1 VKMMNRKTNKRIF
14 EERVTPSSLKLYL
27 KEISK
32 IKEISPQQEK
42 ELGRKIQKRDKEALN
57 RLVEANLRFVVSVA
71 KKYRGSG
78 ISFLDLI
85 NEGNLGLIEAAKRF
99 DPSKN
104 VKFITYAIWWIRQA
118 IIHAIAEQSRAV
130 RLPQKQANLLY
141 RFGLK
146 IAELTSKLNR
156 QPSSYE
162 VAEQMGI
169 SEAEANNLFQILH
182 TDVSLSSK
190 LSDDEKIELED
201 TIEQQE
207 VSPADEELIQKSLTQ
222 ELKKM
227 VCQLNEDEKNVINYR
242 FGLDGSEPETLQEI
256 GNKMNLSRER
266 IRQIQNQA
274 LLKLRRAASA
284 KKLQGY
290 LN

>member
-1 VKMMNRKTNKRIF
+1 MSNKKIKRIF

-32 IKEISPQQEK
+32 IKEISPDEEK
-42 ELGRKIQKRDKEALN
+42 ELGKKIQKGDKEALN
-57 RLVEANLRFVVSVA
+57 QLVEANLRFVVSVA

-99 DPSKN
+99 DPNKN
-104 VKFITYAIWWIRQA
+104 VKFITYAIWWIRQS
-118 IIHAIAEQSRAV
+118 IIHTIAEQSRAV

-156 QPSSYE
+156 QPSSHE
-162 VAEQMGI
+162 IAEQLGI
-169 SEAEANNLFQILH
+169 TESEANNLFQILH
-182 TDVSLSSK
+182 NDISLSSK
-190 LSDDEKIELED
+190 ISDDEKIELED

-207 VSPADEELIQKSLTQ
+207 VSPADEELIRKSLAQ
-222 ELKKM
+222 EINKM
-227 VCQLNEDEKNVINYR
+227 VCQLNDDEKNVINYR
-242 FGLDGSEPETLQEI
+242 FGLDGSEPKTLQEI

>member
-1 VKMMNRKTNKRIF
+1 MSRKINKRIF

-32 IKEISPQQEK
+32 IKEISPEQEK
-42 ELGRKIQKRDKEALN
+42 ELGRKIQKVDKEALN

-118 IIHAIAEQSRAV
+118 IIHAISEQSRAV

-182 TDVSLSSK
+182 NDVSLSSK

-222 ELKKM
+222 ELNKM
-227 VCQLNEDEKNVINYR
+227 VCQLNEDEKKVINYR
-242 FGLDGSEPETLQEI
+242 FGLDGSEPETLQKI

-274 LLKLRRAASA
+274 LLKLRRAAGA

>member
-1 VKMMNRKTNKRIF
+1 MSRKINKRIF

-32 IKEISPQQEK
+32 IKEISPDQEK
-42 ELGRKIQKRDKEALN
+42 ELGRKIQKGDKEALN

-162 VAEQMGI
+162 VAEQLGL

-182 TDVSLSSK
+182 NDVSLSSK

-222 ELKKM
+222 ELNKM
-227 VCQLNEDEKNVINYR
+227 VCQLNEDEKKVINYR

-274 LLKLRRAASA
+274 LLKLRRAAGA

>member
-1 VKMMNRKTNKRIF
+1 MSNKNKKRIF
-14 EERVTPSSLKLYL
+14 EERITPSSLKLYL
-27 KEISK
+27 KEISR
-32 IKEISPQQEK
+32 IKEISPDEEK
-42 ELGRKIQKRDKEALN
+42 ELGKKIQKGDKEALN
-57 RLVEANLRFVVSVA
+57 QLVEANLRFVVSVA

-99 DPSKN
+99 DPNKN
-104 VKFITYAIWWIRQA
+104 VKFITYAIWWIRQS
-118 IIHAIAEQSRAV
+118 IIHTIAEQSRAV

-156 QPSSYE
+156 QPSSHE
-162 VAEQMGI
+162 IAEQLGI
-169 SEAEANNLFQILH
+169 TESEANNLFQILH
-182 TDVSLSSK
+182 NDISLSSK
-190 LSDDEKIELED
+190 ISDDEKIELED

-207 VSPADEELIQKSLTQ
+207 VSPADEELIRKSLAQ
-222 ELKKM
+222 ELNKM
-227 VCQLNEDEKNVINYR
+227 VCQLNDDEKNVINYR
-242 FGLDGSEPETLQEI
+242 FGLDGSDPKTLQEI

>member
-1 VKMMNRKTNKRIF
+1 MINKNKKRIF
-14 EERVTPSSLKLYL
+14 EQRVTPSSLKLYL

-32 IKEISPQQEK
+32 IKEISPDEEK
-42 ELGRKIQKRDKEALN
+42 ELGKKIQKGDKEALN
-57 RLVEANLRFVVSVA
+57 QLVEANLRFVVSVA

-99 DPSKN
+99 DPNKN

-118 IIHAIAEQSRAV
+118 IIHTIAEQSRAV

-156 QPSSYE
+156 QPSSHE
-162 VAEQMGI
+162 IAEQLGI
-169 SEAEANNLFQILH
+169 TESEANNLFQILH
-182 TDVSLSSK
+182 NDVSLSSK
-190 LSDDEKIELED
+190 ISDDEKIELED

-207 VSPADEELIQKSLTQ
+207 VSPADEELIRKSLAQ
-222 ELKKM
+222 ELNKM
-227 VCQLNEDEKNVINYR
+227 VCQLNDDEKNVINYR
-242 FGLDGSEPETLQEI
+242 FGLDGSDPKTLQEI